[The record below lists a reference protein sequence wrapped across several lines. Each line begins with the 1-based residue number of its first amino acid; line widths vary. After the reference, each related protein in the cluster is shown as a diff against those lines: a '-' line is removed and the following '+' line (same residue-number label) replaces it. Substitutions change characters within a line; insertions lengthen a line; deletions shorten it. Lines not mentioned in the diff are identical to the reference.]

1 MGPTRGADFVWRL
14 DDELP
19 SHEGERRKLQKRGY
33 DLIVTRGATYREDY
47 AKYAPYAKAILLQV
61 SFPFRAE
68 DIEGL
73 TSCKIITVTAGGYN
87 NIDVH
92 AATRK
97 GIIVT
102 YVPGYCVEEV
112 SDHVLGL
119 IIALNHRFPACQE
132 MTRKGIWD
140 AIEIGPFRRF
150 QTQILGIIGFGRIGK
165 NVARKAKCLGLTVKV
180 YDPYIPESNIKA
192 QGVEWATFDE
202 LVSTSDYLSLHVL
215 LTEETYHLI
224 NAKVFDSMKSTAY
237 LINTCRGDVVDEWAL
252 IQALETKKIAGAGL
266 DVLAKEPPDPK
277 NPLLLMPNV
286 IVTPHSAFISQ
297 EAMMEIEVRII
308 KAVTDVLEGRI
319 PEDIVN
325 PEVLNRVGTPKG
337 ET

>member
-1 MGPTRGADFVWRL
+1 MNPTRGTDFVWRL

-19 SHEGERRKLQKRGY
+19 SHEGERRKLQEQGY
-33 DLIVTRGATYREDY
+33 DLVVTRGATYREDY
-47 AKYAPYAKAILLQV
+47 PKYAPYAKAILLQV
-61 SFPFRAE
+61 SFPFKAE

-73 TSCKIITVTAGGYN
+73 ACCKIITVTAGGYN

-119 IIALNHRFPACQE
+119 IIALNHRFPTCQE
-132 MTRKGIWD
+132 MTRKGIWN
-140 AIEIGPFRRF
+140 AIEIGVFRRL
-150 QTQILGIIGFGRIGK
+150 QTQILGIVGFGRIGK
-165 NVARKAKCLGLTVKV
+165 AVARKAKCLGLTVKV
-180 YDPYIPESNIKA
+180 YDPYIPESNIQA

-202 LVSTSDYLSLHVL
+202 LVSIADYISLHVL
-215 LTEETYHLI
+215 LTKETYHLI
-224 NAKVFDSMKSTAY
+224 NAKVFDSMKPTAY
-237 LINTCRGDVVDEWAL
+237 LINTSRGDVIDELAFIHAL
-252 IQALETKKIAGAGL
+252 KTQKIGGAGL
-266 DVLAKEPPDPK
+266 DVLTKEPPDPK

-286 IVTPHSAFISQ
+286 IVTPHSAFFSQ
-297 EAMMEIEVRII
+297 EAMVEIEDRII
-308 KAVTDVLEGRI
+308 KAVVDVLEGRI

-325 PEVLNRVGTPKG
+325 PEVLNRGGALK
-337 ET
+337 